1 MYFGK
6 GTLLIQCVCA
16 YNAMEEQFIHWV
28 SELFLIIFISI
39 CMWGLFTSQ
48 RTVQAKCFIGLYF
61 LPTLLMVTDTSKL
74 N

>member
-6 GTLLIQCVCA
+6 GTLVIQCMCV
-16 YNAMEEQFIHWV
+16 YNVMEGQFIHWV
-28 SELFLIIFISI
+28 SELLLIIFISI
-39 CMWGLFTSQ
+39 CMWGLFTS
-48 RTVQAKCFIGLYF
+48 QAKCFIGLYF